1 MIRIQRSSAGFT
13 LIELLVAVAIIS
25 VVLGI
30 GLTALTASLRSSTK
44 ASVFNQVKQ
53 NGDFAIETMTRSV
66 RSAVDVCTTTA
77 PKQIVL
83 YSSRVS
89 CAAPPNN
96 VKRTR
101 FECTEGTENTNGELR
116 KYEDDGMGGVT
127 STQIVSSVKVN
138 LCTFTA
144 SNTLPKRVIINFT
157 LAQDVAKGTAADVAI
172 TIPFSTEITLRS
184 F

>member
-1 MIRIQRSSAGFT
+1 MIRIQRPSDGFT

-30 GLTALTASLRSSTK
+30 GLTALAASIRSSTK
-44 ASVFNQVKQ
+44 ASILNQVKQ

-66 RSAVDVCTTTA
+66 RSAVDVCTTTS

-89 CAAPPNN
+89 CAAPPSN
-96 VKRTR
+96 VRLTR
-101 FECTEGTENTNGELR
+101 IECTEGTAIANGELR

-127 STQIVSSVKVN
+127 STQIVSSVKVSS
-138 LCTFTA
+138 CTFTA

-157 LAQDVAKGTAADVAI
+157 LQQDVAKGNTVDVS
-172 TIPFSTEITLRS
+172 TQIPFSTEITLRS